1 MISYKSW
8 NMYVLRHQDLMNSF
22 FHWENG
28 PVLAGFSIFA
38 EINYRELNLNGKK
51 PNQTKQNK
59 NNNNKKQHLPSTVPV
74 GKK

>member
-1 MISYKSW
+1 
-8 NMYVLRHQDLMNSF
+8 MYMLRHQDLMNSF

-51 PNQTKQNK
+51 TKPNKTEQKQQQQK
-59 NNNNKKQHLPSTVPV
+59 TTLAFYSSS
-74 GKK
+74 

>member
-1 MISYKSW
+1 
-8 NMYVLRHQDLMNSF
+8 MYVLRHQDLMNSF

-51 PNQTKQNK
+51 TKPNKTEQKQQQQK
-59 NNNNKKQHLPSTVPV
+59 TTLAFYSSS
-74 GKK
+74 

>member
-1 MISYKSW
+1 M
-8 NMYVLRHQDLMNSF
+8 LRHQDLMNSF

-51 PNQTKQNK
+51 TKPNKTEQKQQQQK
-59 NNNNKKQHLPSTVPV
+59 TTLAFYSSS
-74 GKK
+74 